1 MIEEKMEL
9 IPDAHL
15 LLMSLRSVGYKT
27 ETAIADIIDNSIS
40 AEATEVHVD
49 FIWGGNNSKIF
60 IWDNG
65 HGMSHDE
72 LITSM
77 RIGSANPL
85 DERASNDLGRFGMGM
100 KTAAFS
106 LGKRLFVMTKNG
118 DDVSNAT
125 WDLSF
130 IENSQDGKW
139 NLLVNGDATK
149 YQNLIAGVGD
159 LPGFTM
165 LVIDELDRLIDS
177 DNLEKSKKSFFRIV
191 ENVKKHVGMIFHRF
205 IEEDGLQIF
214 FGEDLV
220 EAWNPFIIN
229 NSATQEL
236 SEEEHWELDK
246 KIVIQP
252 YVLPHKTKFSNAEE
266 YENAQGH
273 KGWNAHQGVYVY
285 RNRRLLVY
293 GTWFDFLK
301 KEPAFN
307 LARIKLDIT
316 SASDYDWKI
325 DIKKSVA
332 TPPLYIRD
340 MLERA
345 IMVCT
350 SSSAKV
356 YNSRG
361 AYSKNPTAQH
371 LGYVWEQRKNR
382 AGAYSFYV
390 NKKHPLLIEINKRLD
405 DDGKDILKAYM
416 ALIESYAPFMQS
428 GLAGYIGDSKK
439 NLIDESEK
447 AADIMEAKSYIRR
460 YLENGFSREEVENIV
475 LGMPNYKYI
484 EDELKILFEEENY
497 D

>member
-1 MIEEKMEL
+1 MGEEKIEL
-9 IPDAHL
+9 IPDAHM

-40 AEATEVHVD
+40 AAATEVHID
-49 FIWGGNNSKIF
+49 FIWNGINSKIC

-65 HGMSHDE
+65 HGMSYDE
-72 LITSM
+72 LIASM
-77 RIGSANPL
+77 KIGSSNPL
-85 DERASNDLGRFGMGM
+85 DTRNSNDLGRFGMGM

-106 LGKRLFVMTKNG
+106 LGKRLFVMTKC
-118 DDVSNAT
+118 DEVISNAT

-130 IENSQDGKW
+130 IEKNNDGKW
-139 NLLVNGDATK
+139 NLLVNGVTD
-149 YQNLIAGVGD
+149 D
-159 LPGFTM
+159 LDYSVPNINEYAGFTL
-165 LVIDELDRLIDS
+165 LVIDELDRLIDA
-177 DNLEKSKKSFFRIV
+177 DIIEKSKKSFYRII

-205 IEEDGLQIF
+205 IEEDGLKIY
-214 FGEDLV
+214 FGEEMI
-220 EAWNPFIIN
+220 EAWNPFVMN

-236 SEEEHWELDK
+236 SDEEYWEGNK
-246 KIVIQP
+246 RVFIQP
-252 YVLPHKTKFSNAEE
+252 YVLPHKTKFSSNEE
-266 YENAQGH
+266 YEKAQGY

-285 RNRRLLVY
+285 RNRRLLVF

-316 SASDYDWKI
+316 ADSDYDWKI

-332 TPPLYIRD
+332 TPPVYIRD

-345 IMVCT
+345 IIVCT
-350 SSSAKV
+350 EASTKV

-361 AYSKNPTAQH
+361 AYSKNPTSQH

-382 AGAYSFYV
+382 AGSYSFYI
-390 NKKHPLLIEINKRLD
+390 NKKHPLLVEINKRMD
-405 DDGKDILKAYM
+405 DEGKEILKAYM

-428 GLAGYIGDSKK
+428 GLADYLGKASNQSVDS
-439 NLIDESEK
+439 SEK
-447 AADIMEAKSYIRR
+447 LADISEAKKYIRR
-460 YLENGFSREEVENIV
+460 YLENDFSKEEVESIV
-475 LGMPNYKYI
+475 LGMPNYRYI
-484 EDELKILFEEENY
+484 EPELRKIFEEENY

>member
-1 MIEEKMEL
+1 MSEEKIEL

-40 AEATEVHVD
+40 AEASEIHVD
-49 FIWGGNNSKIF
+49 FMWDGTKSKIC

-65 HGMSHDE
+65 HGMSCEE
-72 LITSM
+72 LISSM
-77 RIGSANPL
+77 KIGSSNPL
-85 DERASNDLGRFGMGM
+85 DVRNSNDLGRFGMGM

-106 LGKRLFVMTKNG
+106 LGKRLFVMTKNENEI
-118 DDVSNAT
+118 SNAT

-130 IENSQDGKW
+130 IEKSNDGKW
-139 NLLVNGDATK
+139 NLLVNGDIESIDTISPK
-149 YQNLIAGVGD
+149 LKDYSGYTLLI
-159 LPGFTM
+159 
-165 LVIDELDRLIDS
+165 IDELDRIIDS
-177 DNLEKSKKSFFRIV
+177 DNIEKSKKSFYRIL

-205 IEEDGLQIF
+205 IEEDGLKIF
-214 FGEDLV
+214 FGDELI
-220 EAWNPFIIN
+220 EAWNPFVIK

-236 SEEEHWELDK
+236 SEEEHWEGNK
-246 KIVIQP
+246 RVVIQP
-252 YVLPHKTKFSNAEE
+252 YVLPHKTKFASDED
-266 YENAQGH
+266 YESAQGY
-273 KGWNAHQGVYVY
+273 KGWNAHQGIYVY
-285 RNRRLLVY
+285 RNRRLLVF

-316 SASDYDWKI
+316 SDSDYDWKI

-350 SSSAKV
+350 AASTKV

-382 AGAYSFYV
+382 AGSYTFYI
-390 NKKHPLLIEINKRLD
+390 NKKHPLLIDVNKRLD
-405 DDGKDILKAYM
+405 ETGREVLKAYM

-428 GLAGYIGDSKK
+428 GLVDYLGSSSTQKVE
-439 NLIDESEK
+439 NSEK
-447 AADIMEAKSYIRR
+447 LADITEAKNYIKR
-460 YLENGFSREEVENIV
+460 YLENDFSKEEVESIV

-484 EDELKILFEEENY
+484 EDELKKIFEEENY